1 MAVEA
6 PCHSYRLM
14 RRDYDLLVDVAM
26 AAMALDAGDSVLAVI
41 KEDEIGYFIHAS

>member
-1 MAVEA
+1 
-6 PCHSYRLM
+6 M